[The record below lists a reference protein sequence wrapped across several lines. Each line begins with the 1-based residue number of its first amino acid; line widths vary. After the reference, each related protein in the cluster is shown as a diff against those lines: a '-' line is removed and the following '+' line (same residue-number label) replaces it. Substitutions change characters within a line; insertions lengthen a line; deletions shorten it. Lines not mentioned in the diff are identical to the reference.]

1 MAFLVG
7 FHLDGEL
14 VVAPDRQDGYH
25 HLDAR
30 ICSEIYHLIEDKGDT
45 TIFFICIPSC
55 RDKVRCI
62 HRNRHTS
69 IQGIGIAFHGH
80 RLDGASVGAG
90 VLHGDIQRA
99 GEVFELERG
108 AAGGVGGHREVEDL
122 VAGAVGAVVVVGGE
136 GDGGVVGAPVD
147 SRQKGGIE
155 GAVGAFGDA
164 GVADIGAVAAT
175 FNGGGGAVDAYL
187 VAASPGGVEAVED
200 HLAAAVHG
208 FGKDLD
214 HAVGGIVFRL
224 LAPHQRQQGGEE
236 GC

>member
-1 MAFLVG
+1 MV
-7 FHLDGEL
+7 
-14 VVAPDRQDGYH
+14 
-25 HLDAR
+25 
-30 ICSEIYHLIEDKGDT
+30 
-45 TIFFICIPSC
+45 
-55 RDKVRCI
+55 
-62 HRNRHTS
+62 
-69 IQGIGIAFHGH
+69 
-80 RLDGASVGAG
+80 
-90 VLHGDIQRA
+90 VLHGDIQCA

-147 SRQKGGIE
+147 SRQRGGIE
-155 GAVGAFGDA
+155 GAVGTFGDA
-164 GVADIGAVAAT
+164 ADIGTFAAT

-214 HAVGGIVFRL
+214 HAVGGIVLRL
-224 LAPHQRQQGGEE
+224 LAPHQRQQGSEE